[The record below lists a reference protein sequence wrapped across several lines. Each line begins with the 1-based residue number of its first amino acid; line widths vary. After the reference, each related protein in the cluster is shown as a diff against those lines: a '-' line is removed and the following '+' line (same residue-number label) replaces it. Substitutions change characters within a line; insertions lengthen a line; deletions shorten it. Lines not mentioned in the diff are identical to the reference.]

1 MNRNISILA
10 FTASALGLFFIFD
23 VIIIPGVG
31 SFAGSVMLVLG
42 GTVLICQAI
51 MAERT
56 ALQR

>member
-23 VIIIPGVG
+23 VIPGVG

-42 GTVLICQAI
+42 GTVLICLAI

>member
-1 MNRNISILA
+1 MNRNIAILA

-23 VIIIPGVG
+23 VIPGVG

-42 GTVLICQAI
+42 GTVLICQVI

>member
-23 VIIIPGVG
+23 VIPGVG